1 MKKGRMDPVIV
12 VARTSSLGLLSR
24 LPLAADPP
32 GEGTRASAV
41 MVPQMPPAF
50 KMDGHLGEK
59 WAAEAKLSENSPKNQ
74 EKIGEETKNFF
85 SQRSRFFQSV
95 L

>member
-1 MKKGRMDPVIV
+1 
-12 VARTSSLGLLSR
+12 
-24 LPLAADPP
+24 
-32 GEGTRASAV
+32 

-59 WAAEAKLSENSPKNQ
+59 WGAEAKLSENSPKNQ
-74 EKIGEETKNFF
+74 EKIGAETKNFF

>member
-1 MKKGRMDPVIV
+1 
-12 VARTSSLGLLSR
+12 
-24 LPLAADPP
+24 
-32 GEGTRASAV
+32 

-50 KMDGHLGEK
+50 KMDGDLGEK
-59 WAAEAKLSENSPKNQ
+59 WGAEAKLSENSPKNQ
-74 EKIGEETKNFF
+74 EKIGEETKKFF